1 MKIVDIINRL
11 ALGYPQVS
19 FTLSNTGKILLRT
32 TGNGNLKQTVAN
44 VYGRHIAEG
53 MENFSTKDNDFKVSG
68 LMSKPELTRS
78 TRNFISILLNG
89 RYIKTFNLI
98 QLLWMA
104 TVPN

>member
-44 VYGRHIAEG
+44 VYGRHIAEKWKT
-53 MENFSTKDNDFKVSG
+53 SRQK
-68 LMSKPELTRS
+68 
-78 TRNFISILLNG
+78 ILILKL
-89 RYIKTFNLI
+89 R
-98 QLLWMA
+98 A
-104 TVPN
+104 